1 VRGTWQ
7 RCPGVPSQQQQ
18 QQQQQQ
24 QARLQM
30 QSPAAPQAPEA
41 ALLAA
46 LLSAPAASA
55 ASADMLLLLHQ
66 RGRKRGAAWPAI
78 QSSGDGQWG
87 LGPASAGH
95 SMHSSSGT
103 GALLMAALQQ
113 HPALAAALLPGQQPQ
128 ALPPL
133 PSTQEQHLQ
142 QQLFQP
148 QAALAPRAQ
157 GEFAATGMQW
167 LPPAHGS
174 MPPPPRLSGSQ
185 VGDAGR

>member
-1 VRGTWQ
+1 
-7 RCPGVPSQQQQ
+7 
-18 QQQQQQ
+18 
-24 QARLQM
+24 
-30 QSPAAPQAPEA
+30 
-41 ALLAA
+41 
-46 LLSAPAASA
+46 
-55 ASADMLLLLHQ
+55 
-66 RGRKRGAAWPAI
+66 
-78 QSSGDGQWG
+78 
-87 LGPASAGH
+87 
-95 SMHSSSGT
+95 
-103 GALLMAALQQ
+103 MAALQQ

-167 LPPAHGS
+167 LPPAGGGARPTHGS